1 MNIPYRTRLK
11 MQRTGTMVLF
21 VLTLLILVWFCW
33 VIWLERYVIYSR
45 EGATIDFSIS
55 GDQLSGIPA
64 TSKQESNHIDI
75 YYNEGEFA
83 ISTSTD
89 LTQLNGY
96 YVTISDLI
104 DDFDGIK
111 AQLTA
116 LPAGSAVMLEVKN
129 KYGTF
134 YYPSEVSYGQSEAV
148 NVDALA
154 EMVAELRMRGIYLI
168 ARVPAFCDYLYGN
181 NNMTSGLPIGSGS
194 HRGSLWMDPNG
205 YFWLK
210 PTDAGTL
217 NYLTTVILELKAL
230 GFDEVVLGEFWMP
243 NSTDYAYS
251 GDKEGDVVSAA
262 QTLVKSLSSDYF
274 TVSFIVSNSTF
285 ALPEGRCRMYLK
297 GISPSSVGL
306 TAAQA
311 TISEADIRLVFIA
324 DTNDTRYE
332 QYGVLRPLEAA
343 DVLEESN

>member
-11 MQRTGTMVLF
+11 IQRTGTVALF
-21 VLTLLILVWFCW
+21 VLTVLVLVWFCW
-33 VIWLERYVIYSR
+33 VVWLERYVIYTR
-45 EGATIDFSIS
+45 EGATIDFTIS
-55 GDQLSGIPA
+55 GEQLSGIPA
-64 TSKQESNHIDI
+64 TSKQDTTHIDI

-89 LTQLNGY
+89 MTQLNGY
-96 YVTISDLI
+96 YVTVSDLI
-104 DDFDGIK
+104 ADFPGVK
-111 AQLTA
+111 QKLASLA
-116 LPAGSAVMLEVKN
+116 PGSAVMLEVKN

-148 NVDALA
+148 DVQALA
-154 EMVAELRMRGIYLI
+154 DMVSELRMRGLYLI

-194 HRGSLWMDPNG
+194 HRGSLWMDSNG

-217 NYLTTVILELKAL
+217 NYLTTIILELKAI

-243 NSTDYAYS
+243 NSTDYSYS
-251 GDKEGDVVSAA
+251 GDKEADVVTAA
-262 QTLVKSLSSDYF
+262 ETLVKNLSSDYF

-285 ALPEGRCRMYLK
+285 ALPEGRCRMYLESV
-297 GISPSSVGL
+297 SPSSVGL

-311 TISEADIRLVFIA
+311 TVSDADIRLVFIA
-324 DTNDTRYE
+324 DTNDTRYD
-332 QYGVLRPLEAA
+332 QYGVMRPLDAS
-343 DVLEESN
+343 DVLG

>member
-1 MNIPYRTRLK
+1 
-11 MQRTGTMVLF
+11 MQRTGTVVLF
-21 VLTLLILVWFCW
+21 ALTVLVLVWFCW
-33 VIWLERYVIYSR
+33 VIWLERYVVYTR
-45 EGATIDFSIS
+45 EGATLDFSVS
-55 GDQLSGIPA
+55 GDQLSGTPA
-64 TSKQESNHIDI
+64 TSKQDTATIDI
-75 YYNEGEFA
+75 YYNEGEYA

-104 DDFDGIK
+104 DDFAGVK
-111 AQLTA
+111 QRLTE
-116 LPAGSAVMLEVKN
+116 LPAGSAVMLELKN

-148 NVDALA
+148 DVEALA
-154 EMVAELRMRGIYLI
+154 DMVSELQMRGLYLI

-217 NYLTTVILELKAL
+217 NYLTTIILELKAL

-243 NSTDYAYS
+243 ESSDYAYS
-251 GDKEGDVVSAA
+251 GDKVADVVTAA
-262 QTLVKSLSSDYF
+262 ETLVKNLSSDYF

-285 ALPEGRCRMYLK
+285 AMPEGRCRMYLEN
-297 GISPSSVGL
+297 ISPSSVGL

-311 TISEADIRLVFIA
+311 TVADADIRLVFIA
-324 DTNDTRYE
+324 DVNDTRYD
-332 QYGVLRPLEAA
+332 QYGVMRPLEASE
-343 DVLEESN
+343 VRG